1 MSEEPESYGLDPEFE
16 EAVAQLC
23 ATDPSFWDLV
33 GKEVDPELLE
43 IPRCSLIVRAC
54 NEVKAR
60 SRLAVVQRC
69 RALHEDGEIS
79 RGQFASARKLLE
91 KLNGTPLQ
99 TDAVAAELGDVLRKR
114 AERDALETGCAL
126 FARGQSVAVEIS
138 ELLDRARRIGEPKK
152 SKTIRFG
159 PDCVP
164 RIASRNKGR
173 RMPTGIEDLDLVLRG
188 GLRVGCMGQLLGS
201 TNAGKSMLLDHIIAH
216 AISYG
221 HTCALATGELSVDDH
236 FARITGN
243 LVDLPYADIGDY
255 DDVAKDAE
263 ARLEI
268 LFHDGI
274 VAPFVG
280 LDVVPTVTTVAEISA
295 WLDEEE
301 KKLGRQIVL
310 LATDSALEL
319 DDPKQKATHEKVAS
333 VTKQLR
339 ALAKVR
345 DMWVFNTH
353 HVTGE
358 AMNESKTKRVE
369 NQHVAGSKEA
379 AKTPD
384 LVVSINPRNDGA
396 DNMFYVSKHRH
407 GPRNQEVGPLPH
419 DFEYGRM
426 VPVRRKGWPF

>member
-1 MSEEPESYGLDPEFE
+1 MSDEPESYGLEPDFE

-23 ATDPSFWDLV
+23 ATDEGFWDLV

-54 NEVKAR
+54 NEVKSR
-60 SRLAVVQRC
+60 SQLAVVQRC

-79 RGQFASARKLLE
+79 RGQVTSARKLLE
-91 KLNGTPLQ
+91 QLNGTPLDVEPI
-99 TDAVAAELGDVLRKR
+99 TAELGDVLRKR
-114 AERDALETGCAL
+114 AERDALEAGCAL
-126 FARGQSVAVEIS
+126 YARGESVAEIG
-138 ELLDRARRIGEPKK
+138 ELLDRARRIGAPKQ

-173 RMPTGIEDLDLVLRG
+173 RMPLGIEDLDLVLRG
-188 GLRVGCMGQLLGS
+188 GMRCGCMGQLLGS
-201 TNAGKSMLLDHIIAH
+201 TNSGKSMLLDHVVAN

-221 HTCALATGELSVDDH
+221 HPCALATGELSVDDH

-255 DDVAKDAE
+255 DDVAKAAE
-263 ARLEI
+263 ARLEV
-268 LFHDGI
+268 LFHDGV

-280 LDVVPTVTTVAEISA
+280 LDIVPTVTTVSEIAS

-319 DDPKQKATHEKVAS
+319 DDPTQKAMHEKVAS

-345 DMWVFNTH
+345 NMWIFNTH

-384 LVVSINPRNDGA
+384 LVISINPRNEGDE
-396 DNMFYVSKHRH
+396 NMFFVSKHRH

-426 VPVRRKGWPF
+426 TPVRRKGWPF